1 MSLGVGFMST
11 QITPVMSQ
19 LMSTSLMSTYHS
31 SRMFVIGNQNRKL
44 RCMHLLCRKYVG
56 TDPANLL
63 WHEARYY
70 WTNRLRVILKDFL
83 IVFFLAQNRATA
95 SKKNF
100 FKILAPECI
109 LTHSRYFVGVHS
121 RNSEC
126 WHFKMV
132 QRTSSCGSTRRRV
145 FLTCDRW
152 S

>member
-83 IVFFLAQNRATA
+83 IVFFWRKIEQRLAKKIFLKYWPRNVFWPTLGTSWVCIHGILNVDT
-95 SKKNF
+95 SKWSKEHQV
-100 FKILAPECI
+100 AVVHDAEC
-109 LTHSRYFVGVHS
+109 S
-121 RNSEC
+121 
-126 WHFKMV
+126 
-132 QRTSSCGSTRRRV
+132 
-145 FLTCDRW
+145 
-152 S
+152 